1 MLANEHSKIA
11 NVKQLCKEV
20 VADIALGRK
29 RKPVRGK
36 LWRRISLS
44 AGTTQLDLSSKLKS
58 RLGQR
63 RPSEKSRE
71 AGRPGNSEERQPMQA
86 ALVDNNPH
94 GDPILAERYR
104 TAFGKNMKASS
115 QNSTFTFLQCTIVN
129 SILVTVPYSRSIF
142 SVNFI
147 ILSDVTIYCVPSH
160 QGVCVCPYK
169 YTSC

>member
-1 MLANEHSKIA
+1 MAMSQR
-11 NVKQLCKEV
+11 VGTDYCTYTSQGKQRQH
-20 VADIALGRK
+20 IPFSRHYTTWALQGE
-29 RKPVRGK
+29 
-36 LWRRISLS
+36 
-44 AGTTQLDLSSKLKS
+44 THKS
-58 RLGQR
+58 HLGQR
-63 RPSEKSRE
+63 RPSGKSRE

-129 SILVTVPYSRSIF
+129 SILVTVPFSSSIY
-142 SVNFI
+142 SVNSTI
-147 ILSDVTIYCVPSH
+147 IYDVPINSPPWL

>member
-1 MLANEHSKIA
+1 MHIHQSGEAASAYPFQPTLHNLGSPGRNPQISPRPTSTIRKIPGGG
-11 NVKQLCKEV
+11 E
-20 VADIALGRK
+20 
-29 RKPVRGK
+29 
-36 LWRRISLS
+36 
-44 AGTTQLDLSSKLKS
+44 
-58 RLGQR
+58 
-63 RPSEKSRE
+63 
-71 AGRPGNSEERQPMQA
+71 GNSEERQPMQA

>member
-1 MLANEHSKIA
+1 MEQLALHGP
-11 NVKQLCKEV
+11 VKDNQAV
-20 VADIALGRK
+20 VATTSYPFHLA
-29 RKPVRGK
+29 PVVDK
-36 LWRRISLS
+36 NHSSLS
-44 AGTTQLDLSSKLKS
+44 SPSKPIHLV
-58 RLGQR
+58 LGQR
-63 RPSEKSRE
+63 RPSGKSRE
-71 AGRPGNSEERQPMQA
+71 AGRPGNSEDRQPTQA

-147 ILSDVTIYCVPSH
+147 IFSDVTIYCVPSH

-169 YTSC
+169 YTSY

>member
-1 MLANEHSKIA
+1 MEQLALPRSSHLASVVDKNHSNLSSPSKPR
-11 NVKQLCKEV
+11 NLV
-20 VADIALGRK
+20 LGRVIQE
-29 RKPVRGK
+29 RSPG
-36 LWRRISLS
+36 
-44 AGTTQLDLSSKLKS
+44 
-58 RLGQR
+58 
-63 RPSEKSRE
+63 KSRE

-147 ILSDVTIYCVPSH
+147 IFSDVTIYCVPSH
-160 QGVCVCPYK
+160 
-169 YTSC
+169 

>member
-1 MLANEHSKIA
+1 MVTESAGWGPVVEQLALHGP
-11 NVKQLCKEV
+11 VKDNQAV
-20 VADIALGRK
+20 VA
-29 RKPVRGK
+29 
-36 LWRRISLS
+36 
-44 AGTTQLDLSSKLKS
+44 TTSYPLQVASVVDKNHSNLSSPSKPIHLV
-58 RLGQR
+58 LGQR
-63 RPSEKSRE
+63 RPSGKSRE

-147 ILSDVTIYCVPSH
+147 IFSDVTIYCVPSH
-160 QGVCVCPYK
+160 
-169 YTSC
+169 